1 MRSRTLFVGDGIFFL
16 GPQEHVFSLAAE
28 KLFTKLAAYVTGMP
42 MVHILPLVK
51 KHYKND
57 MCEEDLF
64 EALKEHRTKD
74 IGDKLE
80 VLWKD
85 IKNKYKSFALH
96 IALLKLFGWELLG
109 LGILKLLNEL
119 ILLIISPIATAGL
132 VSYFQNPPT
141 TTRREAVFYT
151 AILIGYFYVSTIIHH
166 STMLAVGHS
175 CMKIRIGCTSLIY
188 KKALRLSKS
197 SLAQTSVGQIVNLLS
212 NDVSKF
218 DQKFILCHYV
228 IMAPVQIVVATYML
242 YRSLN
247 VIAFSGMLFLLLFVP
262 LQIYIGKKIS
272 KIRLEIAMRTDER
285 VRLLNEILNGIQVI
299 KMYTWEKPFARLI
312 SHARRLEVNSIRTR
326 FFLVAIML
334 SLEIFV
340 TRTSIFISFII
351 FVLLDNKLTAE
362 IAFGVTAVYDII
374 KTSLTS
380 LFPLSIMS
388 CAEVHISICRMQSF
402 LLSEEQT
409 TLKDNNSHNGLD
421 KAKNAMENC
430 VVTPKVNIT
439 NLSANWNKQVND
451 DTLSDINLH
460 ISNNELVAI
469 VGPVG
474 SGKSSLFNVILGELY
489 VTKGQ
494 MHLQGKVSYAS
505 QEPWIFSSSIRQNI
519 LFGNEYEEDRYKTII
534 KICALE
540 PDFRMLPHGDKTIV
554 GDKGGSLSGG
564 QRARV
569 NLARCIYK
577 KADIYLLDDPLSSV
591 DPKVGN
597 LIFQQCIKQF
607 LKHKMCLLITHQLQ
621 YLREIDKIIILKEG
635 IIVDQGTYNQLQTS
649 GIDFSQLLQQF
660 TSNEETTQ
668 KEKNSDWSRRN
679 SEVYDFE
686 LDDPQQE
693 KEKLVTGSI
702 PLSVYINYVKAGGNW
717 FFIFLV
723 VIGFLASQL
732 AVNGGQYFVAH
743 WVTLEQRVKERDEN
757 ITIDRDEIIY
767 VYSGLTG
774 LTILLGFGS
783 TILFFYFVVCIS
795 INLHD
800 TIFKKISHASMKF
813 FYDNP
818 VGRILNRFSNDLGTI
833 DDYIPFVI
841 VDFVEQSLILFGT
854 IALSTV
860 VNMWFI
866 LPSCALLLLFYFL
879 RAFFLY
885 TSRNLKRIEG
895 IARSQIFNHLT
906 ASISGLTTI
915 RAFSAQNTLIAEFCR
930 HQDHHSSAWYLFISA
945 SRAFGFWTDIIC
957 NTFIFFIVSSFLFMN
972 NDYHSGD
979 IGLVITQFLYLK
991 GQLSW
996 GMRQW
1001 SELENNMISVE
1012 RILEYNNVQLEP
1024 LRVSN
1029 VQIDVEWPKFGKVI
1043 FQNVSMRYSEESKD
1057 VLSNLNFIIY
1067 PGEKIGIVGRTG
1079 AGKTSTI
1086 CAMFQ
1091 LYEIEGSIIIDDV
1104 DTTKIPLKLLRSK
1117 LSIIPQ
1123 EPVLFSGTIRKN
1135 LDPLDEY
1142 TDDLLWSALEQVELK
1157 EVVQQLGSDLDS
1169 KVSEGGSNFS
1179 VGQRQLVCLA
1189 RAILRN
1195 NKILIMD
1202 EATANVDPQTDG
1214 LIQTTIRKNFSEC
1227 TVLTIAHRLNT
1238 VMDSDKVLVIDAG
1251 KVIEFD
1257 HPFNLLQTTDSIF
1270 YTMVKTT
1277 GTSSFKNLYSIAEN
1291 CFLNKKRT

>member
-1 MRSRTLFVGDGIFFL
+1 M
-16 GPQEHVFSLAAE
+16 
-28 KLFTKLAAYVTGMP
+28 
-42 MVHILPLVK
+42 LPLFK
-51 KHYKND
+51 KYYKND
-57 MCEEDLF
+57 MCEGDLF
-64 EALKEHRTKD
+64 DALKEHRTKF

-85 IKNKYKSFALH
+85 LRNKYKSFALH

-109 LGILKLLNEL
+109 IGILKLFNEL
-119 ILLIISPIATAGL
+119 VLLIITPIATAGL

-141 TTRREAVFYT
+141 TTRGEAFYYT
-151 AILIGYFYVSTIIHH
+151 GILIGYLYISSIINH
-166 STMLAVGHS
+166 STMMAVAHI
-175 CMKIRIGCTSLIY
+175 CMKMRVGCTSMIY
-188 KKALRLSKS
+188 KKALRMSKS
-197 SLAQTSVGQIVNLLS
+197 SLAQTTVGQIVNLLS

-218 DQKFILCHYV
+218 DQSFVLCHYV
-228 IMAPVQIVVATYML
+228 IVAPLQMVVATYML

-247 VIAFSGMLFLLLFVP
+247 AIAFSGMLFLSLFVP

-272 KIRLEIAMRTDER
+272 KLRLKTAIRTDER
-285 VRLLNEILNGIQVI
+285 VRLMNEILNGIQVI

-312 SHARRLEVNSIRTR
+312 SRARRLEVNAIRTR
-326 FFLVAIML
+326 FFLAAIML
-334 SLEIFV
+334 SLEVFV

-351 FVLLDNKLTAE
+351 FVMLGNKLTAE
-362 IAFGVTAVYDII
+362 IAFSVTAIYDFIRPNM
-374 KTSLTS
+374 TL
-380 LFPLSIMS
+380 LFPISIMS
-388 CAEVHISICRMQSF
+388 CAEVHISICRMHTF
-402 LLSEEQT
+402 LLNEEQT
-409 TLKDNNSHNGLD
+409 SLKDNYICPHNGLD
-421 KAKNAMENC
+421 KAKTDMDNSG
-430 VVTPKVNIT
+430 VIPKVYIT
-439 NLSANWNKQVND
+439 NLSGNWNKQVND
-451 DTLSDINLH
+451 DTLTDINLN
-460 ISNNELVAI
+460 ICNNELVAI
-469 VGPVG
+469 IGPVG

-519 LFGNEYEEDRYKTII
+519 LFGNEYEEDRYETII

-540 PDFRMLPHGDKTIV
+540 ADLRMLPHGDKSIV
-554 GDKGGSLSGG
+554 GDKGSSLSGG
-564 QRARV
+564 QKARV

-577 KADIYLLDDPLSSV
+577 KADIYLLDDPLSAV
-591 DPKVGN
+591 DPKVGKH
-597 LIFQQCIKQF
+597 LFQQCIKQF
-607 LKHKMCLLITHQLQ
+607 LKHKTCLLITHQLQ
-621 YLREIDKIIILKEG
+621 YLRETDKIIVLKEG
-635 IIVDQGTYNQLQTS
+635 KIVNQGTYNQLQTS
-649 GIDFSQLLQQF
+649 GIDFAKLLQEF
-660 TSNEETTQ
+660 NSNEETTQ
-668 KEKNSDWSRRN
+668 KEKNSDWSRQN
-679 SEVYDFE
+679 SEIFDLK
-686 LDDPQQE
+686 LDDPQQA
-693 KEKLVTGSI
+693 KEKLVTGTI
-702 PLSVYINYVKAGGNW
+702 PLSVYIDYVKAGGNW

-743 WVTLEQRVKERDEN
+743 WVNLEQRVKESDEN

-774 LTILLGFGS
+774 LTIFLGFGH
-783 TILFFYFVVCIS
+783 TILFFYFIMRIS

-800 TIFKKISHASMKF
+800 TIFKKISHATMKF
-813 FYDNP
+813 FNDNP
-818 VGRILNRFSNDLGTI
+818 TGRILNRFSKDLGTI

-841 VDFVEQSLILFGT
+841 DDFVEISLILFGT
-854 IALSTV
+854 IVLATV
-860 VNMWFI
+860 VNVWFI

-879 RAFFLY
+879 RVFFLY
-885 TSRNLKRIEG
+885 TSRSVKRIEG
-895 IARSQIFNHLT
+895 ITRSPIFNHLT
-906 ASISGLTTI
+906 ASINGLTTI

-945 SRAFGFWTDIIC
+945 SRAFGFWLDIIC
-957 NTFIFFIVSSFLFMN
+957 NTFVFSIVISFLFIN
-972 NDYHSGD
+972 NDYRGGD
-979 IGLVITQFLYLK
+979 IGLVITQFLCLN
-991 GQLSW
+991 GMLQW

-1001 SELENNMISVE
+1001 SELANNMTSVE
-1012 RILEYNNVQLEP
+1012 RILEYNDVQLEP

-1029 VQIDVEWPKFGKVI
+1029 VQIDLEWPKFGKVI

-1086 CAMFQ
+1086 SAMFQ

-1104 DTTKIPLKLLRSK
+1104 DTTKIPLTLLRSK

-1123 EPVLFSGTIRKN
+1123 EPVLFTGTIRKN
-1135 LDPLDEY
+1135 LDPFDEY
-1142 TDDLLWSALEQVELK
+1142 TDDVLWSALEQVELK
-1157 EVVQQLGSDLDS
+1157 EVVQQSVGDLNS
-1169 KVSEGGSNFS
+1169 KVSEGGSNYS
-1179 VGQRQLVCLA
+1179 VGQRQLLCLA

-1195 NKILIMD
+1195 NKVLIMD

-1238 VMDSDKVLVIDAG
+1238 IMDSDKVLVIDAG

-1277 GTSSFKNLYSIAEN
+1277 GTSSFKNLYSVAEN
-1291 CFLNKKRT
+1291 CFLNDKRK